1 MPTSISAAKR
11 VRQNEKRRIA
21 NKARRSELKTIRKQL
36 QRAVHDGKSADAQ
49 ELLRKFTQQVDRAAS
64 KGVLHRNA
72 ASRVKSRLAKQVG
85 AVAAA

>member
-36 QRAVHDGKSADAQ
+36 LRAVHDGKADDADR
-49 ELLRKFTQQVDRAAS
+49 LLRSFTQKVDRAAA

-72 ASRVKSRLAKQVG
+72 AGRVKSRLAKQVA
-85 AVAAA
+85 AVPAT